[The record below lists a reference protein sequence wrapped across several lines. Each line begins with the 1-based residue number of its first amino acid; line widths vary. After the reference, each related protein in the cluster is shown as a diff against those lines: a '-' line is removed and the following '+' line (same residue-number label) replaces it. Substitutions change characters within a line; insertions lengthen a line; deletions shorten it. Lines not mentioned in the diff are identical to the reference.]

1 MRPTFYYDIFNKML
15 IFREL
20 NLLVMFTET
29 FKSHIERITLYFGI
43 TAFIAHIILIF
54 AIKIGLLNIHYFPEN
69 LFGNPFSALFSPF
82 SSLLVYE
89 VYLLIYYLR
98 ISYTKSVAKQ
108 LEIMA
113 LILLRN
119 CFKDTGHLTDGHSSL
134 LNSELVKDLSGFIVI
149 LVLVWLFHHLD
160 VKRTEVKYEMGKQFI
175 NLKDRLAVFLMIVFF
190 GLSIFSFSTWII
202 DLIQFSSNKSTL
214 GDPSHIFYTEF
225 FTLLTFV
232 DVLLLLSSARY
243 MKSTILVIRNSG
255 YVLATFLTRISF
267 SLEGWERIITIILGA
282 LVAVFILW
290 ISRRSVFTHSND

>member
-1 MRPTFYYDIFNKML
+1 
-15 IFREL
+15 
-20 NLLVMFTET
+20 MFTES
-29 FKSHIERITLYFGI
+29 FKSLVERITLYFGI
-43 TAFIAHIILIF
+43 TAFITHVALIF
-54 AIKIGLLNIHYFPEN
+54 AIKIGLLSIHNFPEN

-82 SSLLVYE
+82 SSLLIYE

-119 CFKDTGHLTDGHSSL
+119 CFKDTGHLTEGHTTL
-134 LNSELVKDLSGFIVI
+134 LSSELIKDLSGFIVI
-149 LVLVWLFHHLD
+149 LILVWLFYHLD
-160 VKRTEVKYEMGKQFI
+160 AKRGEIKYEMSNQFI
-175 NLKDRLAVFLMIVFF
+175 KLKDRLAVFLMIVFF
-190 GLSIFSFSTWII
+190 GLSIFSFSTWIS
-202 DLIQFSSNKSTL
+202 DLVQFSANKTSL

-232 DVLLLLSSARY
+232 DVLLLLSSARH
-243 MKSTILVIRNSG
+243 MKNTILVIRNSG

-267 SLEGWERIITIILGA
+267 SLDGWERIITVVLGA

-290 ISRRSVFTHSND
+290 ISRRSVFIKAID